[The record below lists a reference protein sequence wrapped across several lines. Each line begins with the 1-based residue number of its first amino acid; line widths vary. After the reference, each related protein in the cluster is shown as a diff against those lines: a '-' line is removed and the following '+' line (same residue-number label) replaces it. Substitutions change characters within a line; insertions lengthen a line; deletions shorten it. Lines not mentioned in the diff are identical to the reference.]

1 MSQLIEGR
9 LVLNPTGFR
18 EYDARWL
25 FGTDIDLAG
34 MRRVGEAFGTL
45 INDRCARPHVVSGHD
60 HRSYSESLKA
70 ALIEGMT
77 AAGCIVH
84 DIGLCVTPMAYFAQ
98 FGLDVPAVAM
108 VTASHNENGW
118 TGVKMGLERPFTLC
132 PDEMA
137 DLKAIA
143 VENRGIRTHGGRC
156 LAVSG
161 MKRRYIDDLT
171 SRPKLNRNPRIV
183 VACGNG
189 TAGAFAPEILE
200 RIGCDVVPLHCDLD
214 FDFPNYNPNP
224 EDLTMLADVS
234 RAVVAAKAD
243 FGLAFDGDGDRC
255 GAVDDEG
262 RAIYADKMGLLIA
275 RDIALRQAGATFL
288 VDVKSTGLF
297 LRDPVLHARGGSA
310 ELWKTGHSYMKRRL
324 AEAKADAAFEKS
336 GHYFFAPPAGR
347 GYDDGFI
354 SALAIC
360 DLWDRA
366 GKPMS
371 ELHRQLPPAWSSP
384 TINRPCTDESK
395 YRIVECIRRGLVSF
409 RAEGRKLA
417 GLPIA
422 DLLTINGVR
431 VELADGSFGLIRASS
446 NKPELVI
453 VCESMIS
460 EDHMTELLE
469 ELLELTAA
477 TGVAEHAAGGET

>member
-1 MSQLIEGR
+1 MSESVAGPC
-9 LVLNPTGFR
+9 VLNPTGFR

-25 FGTDIDLAG
+25 FGPDIDLAG

-45 INDRCARPHVVSGHD
+45 VHDRCVRPHVVSGHD
-60 HRSYSESLKA
+60 HRSYSESLKV
-70 ALIEGMT
+70 ALIEGMA
-77 AAGCIVH
+77 AAGCVVH

-118 TGVKMGLERPFTLC
+118 TGIKMGLERPFTLG
-132 PDEMA
+132 PGEMA

-143 VENRGIRTHGGRC
+143 VEGRGIRRHGGGHF
-156 LAVSG
+156 AVGG
-161 MKRRYIDDLT
+161 MKQRYIDDLAT
-171 SRPKLNRNPRIV
+171 RPRLSRKPRIV
-183 VACGNG
+183 VGCGNG
-189 TAGAFAPEILE
+189 TAGAFAPDILE
-200 RIGCDVVPLHCDLD
+200 RVGCEVIPLHCDLD

-224 EDLTMLADVS
+224 EDLTMLADLS
-234 RAVVAAKAD
+234 RAVIAARAD

-255 GAVDDEG
+255 GVVDDEG
-262 RAIYADKMGLLIA
+262 RAIYSDKMGLLIA
-275 RDIALRQAGATFL
+275 RDIALRQAGAKFL

-297 LRDPVLHARGGSA
+297 LRDPVLHGRGGSA

-324 AEAKADAAFEKS
+324 AELKAVAAFEKS

-347 GYDDGFI
+347 GYDDGLV

-366 GKPMS
+366 GKPMA
-371 ELHRQLPPAWSSP
+371 ELHRELPPAWSSP
-384 TINRPCTDESK
+384 TISRPCTDESK
-395 YRIVECIRRGLVSF
+395 YRIVERIRRELI
-409 RAEGRKLA
+409 RLKEGGGKLA
-417 GLPIA
+417 GLPIV

-431 VELADGSFGLIRASS
+431 VELEDGSFGLVRASS

-453 VCESMIS
+453 VCESVAS
-460 EDHMTELLE
+460 ENHMNRLLDELLE
-469 ELLELTAA
+469 FTRS
-477 TGVAEHAAGGET
+477 AENIAKFP